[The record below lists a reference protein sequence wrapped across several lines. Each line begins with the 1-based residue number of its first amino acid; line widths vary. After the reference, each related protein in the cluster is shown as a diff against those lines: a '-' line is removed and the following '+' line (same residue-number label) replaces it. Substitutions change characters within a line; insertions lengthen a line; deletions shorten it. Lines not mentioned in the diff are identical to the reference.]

1 MAKTHHHINLAKV
14 RRARQRKRIGWKA
27 AAAKRTL
34 TYQTL
39 KKKGITSDIGIEG
52 MKVTTTVIQ
61 PMKVT
66 TPLFKPITKGRQTG
80 PKSLIKRQRLKHL
93 IRAQTRIGRKT
104 IEVRKVVSQRA
115 RTHPMEAAGI
125 GQPQTPQQLL
135 LESTAIKKFKYWI
148 EQRRLRIWF
157 VEGGVYDYYNVPES
171 VVITLSQAQSKGRY
185 FYYNIRQ
192 VYTRPNIDFRRI
204 R

>member
-1 MAKTHHHINLAKV
+1 MAKTHHHINLAKA

-52 MKVTTTVIQ
+52 MKVITTVIK

-80 PKSLIKRQRLKHL
+80 PKSIIKRQRLKHL
-93 IRAQTRIGRKT
+93 KRVQTRIGRKT
-104 IEVRKVVSQRA
+104 IEVRKLVSQRG
-115 RTHPMEAAGI
+115 RTHPMEAPLPGM
-125 GQPQTPQQLL
+125 PQTGQELL
-135 LESTAIKKFKYWI
+135 LDSTALRRFKYWI
-148 EQRRLRIWF
+148 DEKRLRIWF

-185 FYYNIRQ
+185 FYYNIRLE
-192 VYTRPNIDFRRI
+192 YNFKRI